1 MKILFGPVSS
11 RRFGRSLGIDL
22 SPSKNNAILIV
33 FTASLIQKAQEKQ
46 DEIISI
52 DKIISEVKAMLEKC

>member
-22 SPSKNNAILIV
+22 SLVKNNAILIV
-33 FTASLIQKAQEKQ
+33 FTASLIQKKPKKNKMKLSA
-46 DEIISI
+46 
-52 DKIISEVKAMLEKC
+52 